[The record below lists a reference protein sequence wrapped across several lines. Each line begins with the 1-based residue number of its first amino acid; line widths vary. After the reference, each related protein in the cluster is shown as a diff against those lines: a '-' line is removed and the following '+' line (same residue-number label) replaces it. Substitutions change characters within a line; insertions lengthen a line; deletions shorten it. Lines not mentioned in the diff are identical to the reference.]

1 MGEPFPAE
9 SARLEAAYARRADSL
24 EPIPARLRS
33 PGDLFILQERERLT
47 ARILTE
53 AFPDGL
59 GTLRVLDLGC
69 GTGWDLLELRTLG
82 VGSARTVGLDLLAPR
97 LRTARQL
104 LPDAALVRA
113 HGGRLPFSSDQFDL
127 ILAFT
132 VFSSIL
138 DEEQRRTVAGEL
150 RRVIR
155 SGGVLMWYDLRVDNP
170 RNSDVR
176 AVPSRALADLFP
188 SWSIQLRS
196 VTLAPPLARMVVPR
210 SWLAAQMLS
219 ALPLLRTHL
228 LGCLRKP

>member
-1 MGEPFPAE
+1 MSSQRTQVNSGPVTIRLEVPEPTPPASAEAPHE
-9 SARLEAAYARRADSL
+9 SAHLS
-24 EPIPARLRS
+24 EP
-33 PGDLFILQERERLT
+33 
-47 ARILTE
+47 
-53 AFPDGL
+53 
-59 GTLRVLDLGC
+59 
-69 GTGWDLLELRTLG
+69 
-82 VGSARTVGLDLLAPR
+82 
-97 LRTARQL
+97 
-104 LPDAALVRA
+104 
-113 HGGRLPFSSDQFDL
+113 
-127 ILAFT
+127 
-132 VFSSIL
+132 FSSIL
-138 DEEQRRTVAGEL
+138 EEEQRRIVAGEL

-219 ALPLLRTHL
+219 ALPLLRTHA